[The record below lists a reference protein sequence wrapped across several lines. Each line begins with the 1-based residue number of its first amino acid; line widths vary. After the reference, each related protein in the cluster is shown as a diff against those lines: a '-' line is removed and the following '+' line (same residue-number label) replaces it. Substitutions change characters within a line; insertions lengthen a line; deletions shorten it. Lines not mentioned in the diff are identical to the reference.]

1 MKQSDNSLKKYTGEA
16 GRKLKER
23 IKEHNDDGGKYQNN
37 EKITGI
43 SQHMKTTG
51 HFPPWDYVR
60 IIYKE
65 NNQKMRNFKEAA
77 RITSHNEEQLMKKKM
92 KERQFPIYGTQ
103 F

>member
-23 IKEHNDDGGKYQNN
+23 IKNN
-37 EKITGI
+37 KKITGI
-43 SQHMKTTG
+43 SQHMKSTG

-60 IIYKE
+60 IIYRE